1 MTMQPSEDNQADLQ
15 DRQLMLR
22 LRDDRDESAL
32 KSLMERYKAPV
43 YAMAY
48 RMLGNTADAEELTQL
63 TFIRVWK
70 AAPDYQ
76 PSARFTTWL
85 FTIVRNLVFNE
96 SRRRKRK
103 PTDSLNEWEE
113 EGYHPGAEA
122 DHSPDAQL
130 QQKELEHV
138 VNLALARLQPRAR
151 MAIQLRRFQEM
162 SYEEIADILDLSLSA
177 TKSLLFRARQ
187 ELREA
192 LQAYL

>member
-1 MTMQPSEDNQADLQ
+1 MTMQPGDDNDML

-22 LRDDRDESAL
+22 LRDFRDETAL
-32 KSLMERYKAPV
+32 RCLMERYKAPV

-85 FTIVRNLVFNE
+85 FTIVRHLVFNE
-96 SRRRKRK
+96 SRRKKRK
-103 PTDSLNEWEE
+103 PTDSLSAWEE
-113 EGYHPGAEA
+113 EGHHPGTEA
-122 DHSPDAQL
+122 TSSPDAHL
-130 QQKELEHV
+130 QQKELEQV
-138 VNLALARLQPRAR
+138 VNRALRQLAPKAR
-151 MAIQLRRFQEM
+151 MAVQLRRFQEM
-162 SYEEIADILDLSLSA
+162 SYEEIAEVLNLSLSA

-192 LQAYL
+192 LSAYL